1 MLESVEVQGVR
12 NLSGVNVPLS
22 AGATALFGANGSGK
36 TSFLEAI
43 YLLGVGRSFRTH
55 QSRPMIQHG
64 AEYCRVVGRLREQGR
79 SLTMGIEKY
88 RDGGAKARLQGEPVS
103 SLSDLAQQL
112 PLILVETDGLG
123 LLTGPPEG
131 RRRLLDGTL
140 FHVEHGF
147 LGAWRRYAQA
157 IRQRN
162 AGLRRGILDGD
173 GAWREELARTGEQ
186 LTAARAVIARQ
197 LGEKLREIAPQL
209 SDDLKG
215 VELVFRPGWDRRET
229 LAAAL
234 DKSAE
239 TDKVQGF
246 TRVGPHRADI
256 KLTRDGVL
264 VSEVLSRGQMKLM
277 FVAIKLAQGKLIEAL
292 SHRAP
297 LYLIDDL
304 PAELDRSHRAAVCT
318 ELGTERQVV
327 LTAVDR
333 ESLEAAWGGYP
344 LELFHVEQGVISP
357 C

>member
-22 AGATALFGANGSGK
+22 SGATALFGANGSGK

-64 AEYCRVVGRLREQGR
+64 AEYCRVVGRLTEQGR
-79 SLTMGIEKY
+79 SLTMGIERY
-88 RDGGAKARLQGEPVS
+88 RDGGAKARLQGEPVP

-186 LTAARAVIARQ
+186 LTAARVAIAGQ

-209 SDDLKG
+209 S
-215 VELVFRPGWDRRET
+215 E
-229 LAAAL
+229 
-234 DKSAE
+234 
-239 TDKVQGF
+239 
-246 TRVGPHRADI
+246 
-256 KLTRDGVL
+256 
-264 VSEVLSRGQMKLM
+264 
-277 FVAIKLAQGKLIEAL
+277 
-292 SHRAP
+292 
-297 LYLIDDL
+297 
-304 PAELDRSHRAAVCT
+304 
-318 ELGTERQVV
+318 
-327 LTAVDR
+327 
-333 ESLEAAWGGYP
+333 
-344 LELFHVEQGVISP
+344 
-357 C
+357 

>member
-1 MLESVEVQGVR
+1 
-12 NLSGVNVPLS
+12 
-22 AGATALFGANGSGK
+22 
-36 TSFLEAI
+36 
-43 YLLGVGRSFRTH
+43 
-55 QSRPMIQHG
+55 
-64 AEYCRVVGRLREQGR
+64 
-79 SLTMGIEKY
+79 MGIEKY
-88 RDGGAKARLQGEPVS
+88 RDGGAKARLGGEPVP

-140 FHVEHGF
+140 FHVEQGF
-147 LGAWRRYAQA
+147 LAVWRRYAQA

-173 GAWREELARTGEQ
+173 SAWREELAQTGEQ
-186 LTAARAVIARQ
+186 LTAVRAAVATQ
-197 LGEKLREIAPQL
+197 LGEKLCEIAPQL
-209 SDDLKG
+209 SDDLRG
-215 VELVFRPGWDRRET
+215 VELAFRPGWDRRET

-234 DKSAE
+234 DKSAQ
-239 TDKVQGF
+239 TDKIQGF

-277 FVAIKLAQGKLIEAL
+277 FVAIKLAQGQLIEAL

-297 LYLIDDL
+297 FYLIDDL
-304 PAELDRSHRAAVCT
+304 PAELDQAHRAAVCT
-318 ELGTERQVV
+318 ELGAQRQVL

-333 ESLEAAWGGYP
+333 GSLEAAWGGHP
-344 LELFHVEQGVISP
+344 LELFHVEQGVISR

>member
-1 MLESVEVQGVR
+1 MLEYVEVEGVR
-12 NLSGVNVPLS
+12 NLSGVKVPLS
-22 AGATALFGANGSGK
+22 SGATALFGANGSGK

-55 QSRPMIQHG
+55 QSRPMIHHD
-64 AEYCRVVGRLREQGR
+64 AEYCRVVGRLRERGR

-88 RDGGAKARLQGEPVS
+88 RDGGAKARLQGEPVP
-103 SLSDLAQQL
+103 SLSDLAQHL
-112 PLILVETDGLG
+112 PLILLETDGLG

-140 FHVEHGF
+140 FHVEQSF
-147 LGAWRRYAQA
+147 LEIWRRYAQA

-186 LTAARAVIARQ
+186 LTAARASVARL
-197 LGEKLREIAPQL
+197 LGEKLCEIAPQL
-209 SDDLKG
+209 SHDLQR
-215 VELVFRPGWDRRET
+215 VELAFRPGWDRRET

-239 TDKVQGF
+239 TDRAQGF

-256 KLTRDGVL
+256 KLTREGVL

-277 FVAIKLAQGKLIEAL
+277 LVAIKLAQGQLIEAL
-292 SHRAP
+292 SERAP
-297 LYLIDDL
+297 FYLIDDL
-304 PAELDRSHRAAVCT
+304 PAELDQSHRAAVCA
-318 ELGTERQVV
+318 ELGTERQVLV
-327 LTAVDR
+327 TAVDR
-333 ESLEAAWGGYP
+333 GSLEAAWGSHP
-344 LELFHVEQGVISP
+344 LELFHVEHGVISR

>member
-1 MLESVEVQGVR
+1 
-12 NLSGVNVPLS
+12 
-22 AGATALFGANGSGK
+22 LF
-36 TSFLEAI
+36 
-43 YLLGVGRSFRTH
+43 
-55 QSRPMIQHG
+55 
-64 AEYCRVVGRLREQGR
+64 
-79 SLTMGIEKY
+79 
-88 RDGGAKARLQGEPVS
+88 
-103 SLSDLAQQL
+103 
-112 PLILVETDGLG
+112 
-123 LLTGPPEG
+123 
-131 RRRLLDGTL
+131 DGTL
-140 FHVEHGF
+140 FHVERGF

-186 LTAARAVIARQ
+186 LTAARAGIARQ
-197 LGEKLREIAPQL
+197 LGETLCEITPQL
-209 SDDLKG
+209 SDDLQG
-215 VELVFRPGWDRRET
+215 IELVFRPGWDRRET

-239 TDKVQGF
+239 TDKAQGF

-256 KLTRDGVL
+256 KLSRDGVL

-304 PAELDRSHRAAVCT
+304 PAELDRSHRAAVCA

-333 ESLEAAWGGYP
+333 ESLEAAWGGHP
-344 LELFHVEQGVISP
+344 LDLFHVEQGVISP

>member
-12 NLSGVNVPLS
+12 NLSGVTVPLS
-22 AGATALFGANGSGK
+22 SGATALFGANGSGK

-55 QSRPMIQHG
+55 QSRPIIQHG

-88 RDGGAKARLQGEPVS
+88 RDGGAKARLQGEPVP

-112 PLILVETDGLG
+112 PLILLETDGVG
-123 LLTGPPEG
+123 LITGPPEG

-140 FHVEHGF
+140 FHVEPGF
-147 LGAWRRYAQA
+147 LAVWRRYAQA

-173 GAWREELARTGEQ
+173 GAWREELARAGEQ
-186 LTAARAVIARQ
+186 LTAARATIATQ
-197 LGEKLREIAPQL
+197 LGEKLWEIAPQL

-215 VELVFRPGWDRRET
+215 VELAFKPGWDRREN
-229 LAAAL
+229 LAVAL
-234 DKSAE
+234 DKSAQ
-239 TDKVQGF
+239 TDQAQGF

-292 SHRAP
+292 SQRAP

-304 PAELDRSHRAAVCT
+304 PAELDRSHRAAVCAQ
-318 ELGTERQVV
+318 LGTERQVL

-333 ESLEAAWGGYP
+333 ESLEAAWGERS

>member
-1 MLESVEVQGVR
+1 M
-12 NLSGVNVPLS
+12 
-22 AGATALFGANGSGK
+22 
-36 TSFLEAI
+36 
-43 YLLGVGRSFRTH
+43 
-55 QSRPMIQHG
+55 
-64 AEYCRVVGRLREQGR
+64 
-79 SLTMGIEKY
+79 
-88 RDGGAKARLQGEPVS
+88 
-103 SLSDLAQQL
+103 
-112 PLILVETDGLG
+112 
-123 LLTGPPEG
+123 
-131 RRRLLDGTL
+131 
-140 FHVEHGF
+140 EHGF

-173 GAWREELARTGEQ
+173 SAWREELARTGEQ
-186 LTAARAVIARQ
+186 LTAARAAIARQ

-215 VELVFRPGWDRRET
+215 VELAFRPGWDRRET

-234 DKSAE
+234 DKSSE

>member
-1 MLESVEVQGVR
+1 MLEYVEVEGVR
-12 NLSGVNVPLS
+12 NLSGVKVPLS

-64 AEYCRVVGRLREQGR
+64 AEFCRVVGRLSEQGR

-88 RDGGAKARLQGEPVS
+88 RDGGAKARLEGEPVP

-140 FHVEHGF
+140 FHVEQGF
-147 LGAWRRYAQA
+147 LAVWRRYAQA

-173 GAWREELARTGEQ
+173 SAWREELAQTGEQ
-186 LTAARAVIARQ
+186 LTAVRAAVATQ
-197 LGEKLREIAPQL
+197 LGEKLCEIAPQL
-209 SDDLKG
+209 SDDLRG
-215 VELVFRPGWDRRET
+215 VELAFRPGWDRRET

-234 DKSAE
+234 DRSAQ
-239 TDKVQGF
+239 TDKIQGF

-277 FVAIKLAQGKLIEAL
+277 FVAIKLAQGQLIEAL
-292 SHRAP
+292 SHRP
-297 LYLIDDL
+297 PFYLIDDL
-304 PAELDRSHRAAVCT
+304 PAELDQAHRAAVCT
-318 ELGTERQVV
+318 ELGAQRQVL

-333 ESLEAAWGGYP
+333 GSLEAAWGGHP
-344 LELFHVEQGVISP
+344 LELFHVEQGVISR